1 MEILPST
8 VAMFVHVGTHYTDLL
23 TDLPS
28 HRPITSPDD
37 LRKAIAIAHQTTA
50 ARFDEHFRNRPKYKI
65 SRGRAYEAYTVWQAR
80 NLEAYT
86 VWQARLNLL
95 QDACQDLASLLLLS
109 RNHPAELFKAYALWA
124 DPKPSR

>member
-1 MEILPST
+1 MESLPST

-50 ARFDEHFRNRPKYKI
+50 SRFDEHFRNRPKYKI
-65 SRGRAYEAYTVWQAR
+65 SRGRAY
-80 NLEAYT
+80 EAYT

-124 DPKPSR
+124 DLKSSR

>member
-1 MEILPST
+1 MLPQQKGFEMEILPST

-23 TDLPS
+23 TDLPA

-50 ARFDEHFRNRPKYKI
+50 ARFDEHCRNRPKYKI
-65 SRGRAYEAYTVWQAR
+65 SRGRAYES
-80 NLEAYT
+80 YT

-95 QDACQDLASLLLLS
+95 QGACHDLASLLLLS

-124 DPKPSR
+124 DLKSSR

>member
-50 ARFDEHFRNRPKYKI
+50 ARFDEHCRNRPTYKI
-65 SRGRAYEAYTVWQAR
+65 ARGRAYAAYKAWLSR
-80 NLEAYT
+80 
-86 VWQARLNLL
+86 RNLL
-95 QDACQDLASLLLLS
+95 QGACHDLASLLLLS

-124 DPKPSR
+124 DPKPMR